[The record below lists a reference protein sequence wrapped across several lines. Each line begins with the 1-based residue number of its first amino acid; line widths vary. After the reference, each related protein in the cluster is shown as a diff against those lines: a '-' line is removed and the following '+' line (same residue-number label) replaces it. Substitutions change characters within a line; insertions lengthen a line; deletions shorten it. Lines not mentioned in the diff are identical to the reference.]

1 MQVETF
7 LFGKID
13 VADDS
18 ILTFPEGLPG
28 FPENTRYTL
37 VHDQAQGDA
46 PVSFTLQ
53 SIDDPA
59 VALQIADPTA
69 YGFNY
74 ELEISDAELAA
85 LKASDAADIVVM
97 FVLFCRDETPGPIE
111 ANIHA
116 PLLINTKTR
125 LGMQKLVPKV
135 TPKITLSN
143 LSTSVA

>member
-1 MQVETF
+1 MHLETF

-18 ILTFPEGLPG
+18 ILNFPEGLSG
-28 FPENTRYTL
+28 FPGSNRFTL
-37 VHDQAQGDA
+37 IHDQAQGDT

-59 VALQIADPTA
+59 VALQIADPTI

-74 ELEISDAELAA
+74 ELELSDAELAT
-85 LKASDAADIVVM
+85 LKVADVADVAVM
-97 FVLFCRDETPGPIE
+97 FVLFRRDETPAPIE
-111 ANIHA
+111 PNIRA
-116 PLLINTKTR
+116 PLLINTRTR